1 MLQNG
6 YKTGTK
12 SNNGSKSWQDFE
24 KWIIDVS
31 VHVKQGQ
38 IFDIIIWT
46 LRFLPWDFISV
57 YFLEERL
64 VDSYPSRRYL
74 IQSHQWK
81 HENNVS
87 NLLKV
92 KNKDI
97 STTSLLWTSEHQ
109 LR

>member
-1 MLQNG
+1 MTRLR
-6 YKTGTK
+6 
-12 SNNGSKSWQDFE
+12 NNLN
-24 KWIIDVS
+24 ITI
-31 VHVKQGQ
+31 
-38 IFDIIIWT
+38 
-46 LRFLPWDFISV
+46 LPWDFISV

-97 STTSLLWTSEHQ
+97 STTSLL
-109 LR
+109 